1 MTDDLKKTDWS
12 RVGRSG
18 PGRNL
23 PEVIPTDPE
32 VLAPA
37 PSQTVGSVLQRL
49 KEGKI
54 VRKAAVQELEVI
66 HDCQIGCPDASTS
79 RGREGQEDR
88 GYRHCRQIP

>member
-37 PSQTVGSVLQRL
+37 RVGAWL
-49 KEGKI
+49 
-54 VRKAAVQELEVI
+54 
-66 HDCQIGCPDASTS
+66 
-79 RGREGQEDR
+79 
-88 GYRHCRQIP
+88 